1 MGDPVNVLSV
11 SDSPARTSWTTKPA
25 VRTVIAIALPF
36 ATALIQHALARLIGP
51 HGWFLFYPTVLASIW
66 IGGVV
71 PGLIATAISL
81 LIELFV
87 FVAPNVAATDT
98 HFLLPAIVLAAT
110 SVIAVLFYERSRR
123 AHRRLVATLAE
134 RHIFASL
141 IDASN
146 DFIAIAGLDGKLRYL
161 NPAGRRLVGL
171 AEDQPIAGTDLF
183 DYFAADERA
192 FAEDV
197 IVKEMTER
205 GHWSGESNLRRWNSP
220 EPIPVSDTHFVIRD
234 PRTRQPIGMA
244 TITRDISIRKRLE
257 RSLRNA
263 SAELLR
269 AQTVAEVGSWR
280 YDARTRELQ
289 WSDETYRL
297 FGVPIGTA
305 MTYDA
310 FLATVHPDDRALVD
324 ERWMATMH
332 SGAPYDLEHRIIANG
347 QVRWIRAKA
356 ELELDDRGEVTGGL
370 GIAQNITKRKRFEE
384 EQRFLA
390 EVGAVLAS
398 SLDYEETLRNI
409 ADLAVRDFCDC
420 CIVDVIGA
428 AGEIRRVRAACRD
441 PSKDR
446 LMQAMTRIPLEPAGQ
461 RATLIQPVPATMLAS
476 FTSADRAELEA
487 LRPRATILVPLKS
500 RDTLFGAMAL
510 VSTSREY
517 GPSDVALA
525 EDLAHRAA
533 LSIENARLYA
543 EARRAIKSR
552 DEILGIVAHDLR
564 NPLNTIALRA
574 GLLRTSENDQT
585 RRQIDAIER
594 AAQRMNRLIKDLL
607 DVTRIESGHLSL
619 DAGRIAT
626 ANVLA
631 DCVEAQ
637 RSAAD
642 AAQVDLRLE
651 LDQSLPVVWADRDRV
666 AQIFEN
672 LIGNA
677 VKFTTRGG
685 QIRVGA
691 APRDNHVLFWVA
703 DTGVGISPEQLPHI
717 FDRFWQTR
725 EARRH
730 GAGLG
735 LPIVKGLVEAHGGRI
750 WVDSAP
756 GRGTT
761 CFFTIPTS
769 AEHEARETIH

>member
-1 MGDPVNVLSV
+1 MGNPVNVLSV
-11 SDSPARTSWTTKPA
+11 SDGPVRTSWVTKPG
-25 VRTVIAIALPF
+25 VRTIIAVALPF
-36 ATALIQHALARLIGP
+36 ATALIQHLFARLIGA
-51 HGWFLFYPTVLASIW
+51 HVWFLFYPTVLASIW
-66 IGGVV
+66 IGGVI
-71 PGLIATAISL
+71 PGLIATAVSL
-81 LIELFV
+81 VIVLFMFTSPLV
-87 FVAPNVAATDT
+87 TETNA
-98 HFLLPAIVLAAT
+98 HFLLPAIVFTAT
-110 SVIAVLFYERSRR
+110 SVIAVMFYERSRR
-123 AHRRLVATLAE
+123 AHQRLVATLAE

-141 IDASN
+141 IDASS

-171 AEDQPIAGTDLF
+171 AEDQPIADTELL
-183 DYFAADERA
+183 DYFAADDRA
-192 FAEDV
+192 SAEDV
-197 IVKEMTER
+197 IIKEIAEH
-205 GHWSGESNLRRWNSP
+205 GHWSGESNLRRWNSS

-244 TITRDISIRKRLE
+244 TITRDISVRKRLE
-257 RSLRNA
+257 RSLRST
-263 SAELLR
+263 SAELMR
-269 AQTVAEVGSWR
+269 AQNVAEVGSWR
-280 YDARTRELQ
+280 YDAQTRELQ

-297 FGVPIGTA
+297 FGVPIGTP
-305 MTYDA
+305 MTYDV
-310 FLATVHPDDRALVD
+310 LLTYVHPDDRALVD
-324 ERWMATMH
+324 DGWMAALR
-332 SGAPYDLEHRIIANG
+332 GAPYDLEHRIIANG
-347 QVRWIRAKA
+347 QVRWVRAKA
-356 ELELDDRGEVTGGL
+356 DLEIDDHGEVIGGL
-370 GIAQNITKRKRFEE
+370 GIVQNITKRKRFEE
-384 EQRFLA
+384 ELRFLA

-642 AAQVDLRLE
+642 AAQLDLRLE
-651 LDQSLPVVWADRDRV
+651 LDQSLPVVWADRDRL

-677 VKFTTRGG
+677 VKFTNRGG

-703 DTGVGISPEQLPHI
+703 DTGVGIQPEQLPHI

-725 EARRH
+725 DARRH

-750 WVDSAP
+750 WIDSSP

-769 AEHEARETIH
+769 LEHEARETIH